1 VSLGEP
7 TQARDEGARL
17 AAAIDLLVSEKS
29 IGAAGSDDAQWQA
42 LLQAMAAERSAG
54 YAVLGRPAFLTDER
68 LEALV
73 QEAGELRA
81 TAEPA
86 GHDPG
91 QAGQLYADPGP
102 VARKLVVDKG
112 WGELCREAL
121 GFERRPPYT
130 AGYLY
135 YEQPGAGIVPH
146 VDDPSFAVN
155 VIIVV
160 SRQASEGQRS
170 ATVLHPAGQ
179 SPVRVVLEP
188 GEAVLLE
195 ADGLVHA
202 REGMREGEQVIVLS
216 MGFTRRSDA
225 A

>member
-1 VSLGEP
+1 LSLGEP
-7 TQARDEGARL
+7 AQAREEGARL
-17 AAAIDLLVSEKS
+17 AQAIDVLVSEKG
-29 IGAAGSDDAQWQA
+29 IGAAGSDGGEWRA
-42 LLQAMAAERSAG
+42 LLQAMAAVRSAG
-54 YAVLGRPAFLTDER
+54 YAVLGRPAFLTDAR

-73 QEAGELRA
+73 AEARELRA
-81 TAEPA
+81 GAKPA

-91 QAGQLYADPGP
+91 QAGQLHADPGP
-102 VARKLVVDKG
+102 VARKLVVDEG
-112 WGELCREAL
+112 WNELCQEAL

-146 VDDPSFAVN
+146 VDDPDYAVN
-155 VIIVV
+155 VIVVV
-160 SRQASEGQRS
+160 SRQASRGQRS

-179 SPVRVVLEP
+179 SPLRVVLEP

-202 REGMREGEQVIVLS
+202 REPMREGEQVTVLS
-216 MGFTRRSDA
+216 MGFARPAVSA
-225 A
+225 